1 MKQKRNFSSFGIDAA
16 LKEVAIE
23 KIIEW
28 QIEFEPLKP
37 SGFFYERLKRL
48 RRFDLKRSEGAKEL
62 LIDAFWEEALQPF
75 PKLKMWKSVPLT
87 SDTLTGV
94 VDYLLTKDVD
104 ILGAPY
110 LCLTEAKK
118 DDFEQGLAQCLVE
131 MKAAKWRNEQ
141 DGAIITVFGV
151 VSNGTTWQ
159 FYKMTAEN
167 EVFGSDEYAIKEEAN
182 ILGILNNILTECA
195 KNL

>member
-16 LKEVAIE
+16 FKEVAVD

-28 QIEFEPLKP
+28 QIEFEPFQP
-37 SGFFYERLKRL
+37 SDFFYERLRRL

-62 LIDAFWEEALQPF
+62 IIDAFWEEALQPF
-75 PKLKMWKSVPLT
+75 VKLKMWKSVPLA
-87 SDTLTGV
+87 SDTLIGM

-104 ILGAPY
+104 VLSAPY

-118 DDFEQGLAQCLVE
+118 DNFEQGLAQCLVE
-131 MKAAKWRNEQ
+131 MKAARWRNEQ
-141 DGAIITVFGV
+141 EGKAITVFGV
-151 VSNGTTWQ
+151 VSNGTVWQ
-159 FYKMTAEN
+159 FYKMTVEN
-167 EVFGSDEYAIKEEAN
+167 QVFGTEEFAIKEEKN
-182 ILGILNNILTECA
+182 ILGILNSILTECE